1 MRKEFKKER
10 PKDEFSSKLLDVARV
25 ARVVAGG
32 RRFSFRSVVVVGDKK
47 GKVGVGVGK
56 GADVSDATTKAV
68 ADAKKNL
75 ITVNIS
81 EETIPHQIDGKFC
94 GAKVFLKPARVGK
107 GVVAGG
113 VVRSVV
119 DLAGIKNVT
128 SKILGSANKLNNARA
143 TILALK
149 KLKTQNK
156 KVKITTKKSKPD

>member
-1 MRKEFKKER
+1 
-10 PKDEFSSKLLDVARV
+10 
-25 ARVVAGG
+25 
-32 RRFSFRSVVVVGDKK
+32 
-47 GKVGVGVGK
+47 
-56 GADVSDATTKAV
+56 
-68 ADAKKNL
+68 
-75 ITVNIS
+75 VNIS

-156 KVKITTKKSKPD
+156 KAKITTKKSKPD

>member
-10 PKDEFSSKLLDVARV
+10 SKDEFNSKLLDVARV

-81 EETIPHQIDGKFC
+81 ED
-94 GAKVFLKPARVGK
+94 
-107 GVVAGG
+107 
-113 VVRSVV
+113 SVV

-149 KLKTQNK
+149 KLKSRSEAK
-156 KVKITTKKSKPD
+156 FKILTDENPKPKT